1 MTHGTLFA
9 IPIDAPGALAIATPP
24 RGGDWLTDDLEC
36 LALDGVDTLVSMLC
50 IDEQVELG
58 LENEGALCAL
68 HGLQYSSVPVP
79 DLASPPDSDRFL
91 AAVRDISSL
100 LRAGQTVAVHCQQS
114 TGRSGLLAVS
124 VAVALGATLER
135 ALEDVSE
142 ARGVPVPETPAH
154 LDWLQENVGRL
165 SSVSNGV

>member
-9 IPIDAPGALAIATPP
+9 IPIDAPGALAIATCP

-50 IDEQVELG
+50 IDEQIDLA

-68 HGLQYSSVPVP
+68 HGLQYSSVPVT
-79 DLASPPDSDRFL
+79 DLAPPPDSERFFE
-91 AAVRDISSL
+91 AVRDISSL

-114 TGRSGLLAVS
+114 TGRSGLFAVA
-124 VAVALGATLER
+124 VAVALGARLEQ
-135 ALEDVSE
+135 ALDDVSA
-142 ARGVPVPETPAH
+142 ARGVRVPETQAQ

-165 SSVSNGV
+165 SGVSNDV

>member
-1 MTHGTLFA
+1 MTHGTLIA

-68 HGLQYSSVPVP
+68 HGLHYSSVPVP

-135 ALEDVSE
+135 ALDDVST
-142 ARGVPVPETPAH
+142 ARGVRVPDTQAQ
-154 LDWLQENVGRL
+154 LDWLRENVDRL
-165 SSVSNGV
+165 LGVA